1 MLTNYNI
8 NNTKITRIPCINAK
22 LEDRENSEKINKT
35 DYKRLIG
42 SLLYVSTK
50 TRPDIAFA
58 VNQAARFSENP
69 TRADLNAGIQI
80 LKYLKSTKDY
90 SIHYNGK
97 KILRAYCDADFAG
110 DEVKRR
116 STSGY
121 IFVLRKQPNI
131 IEINYTEKYSLIN
144 HRSRILKLNRMYQTS
159 YMDKKIS

>member
-1 MLTNYNI
+1 MFTNYNI

-69 TRADLNAGIQI
+69 TKADLNGGIQI

-121 IFVLRKQPNI
+121 IFL
-131 IEINYTEKYSLIN
+131 Y
-144 HRSRILKLNRMYQTS
+144 
-159 YMDKKIS
+159 